1 MLANAKNTMNFVAMI
16 FISIALL
23 TLPSLIKVW
32 FVDKSS
38 NLKILWS
45 KTYHWIQNYFLHFG
59 IFYKN

>member
-1 MLANAKNTMNFVAMI
+1 MPKMTMNFVATI
-16 FISIALL
+16 LISFDLL
-23 TLPSLIKVW
+23 TLPSSIKVW

-38 NLKILWS
+38 ILKILWS